1 MAAIP
6 YGIAVRLT
14 GFNQWYYKKQFTFI
28 NQYGLIFLLIKHFG
42 ELKMNYLLDELKS
55 IKFEVLQDE
64 WDRLLIKNWKNE
76 TSLYMSRMVYSFL
89 KDNNINY
96 DDLKNMRRVPKYKRH
111 QKCAVS
117 RFISAY
123 LPELNNVLFNK
134 NNKDDAILKFMKNLK
149 TLDIP
154 IDFKKS
160 KKEKQEM
167 LKSEKESK
175 AAFQSGCL
183 VRNQREFSSRAN
195 WGHVK

>member
-1 MAAIP
+1 
-6 YGIAVRLT
+6 
-14 GFNQWYYKKQFTFI
+14 
-28 NQYGLIFLLIKHFG
+28 
-42 ELKMNYLLDELKS
+42 MNYLLDELKS

-96 DDLKNMRRVPKYKRH
+96 DDLKNMRRVPKYKIH
-111 QKCAVS
+111 QRCTVS

-183 VRNQREFSSRAN
+183 VRNQREFTSRGN